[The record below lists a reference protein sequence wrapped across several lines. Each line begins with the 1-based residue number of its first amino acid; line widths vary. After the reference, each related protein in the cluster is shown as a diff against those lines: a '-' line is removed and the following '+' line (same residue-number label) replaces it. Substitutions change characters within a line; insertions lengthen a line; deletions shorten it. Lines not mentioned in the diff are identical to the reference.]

1 MSFSLFPSIDGLLPW
16 LPQETLFSLC
26 SRLHRLWGHSL
37 SSRSTEIMF
46 GNKRS
51 GSQHDLPAGLDVFAL
66 RTQGLLGTADQV
78 ARERT
83 LLRFYRPFLGPQ
95 ETEHAILTMRG
106 AAVKH
111 LKFRMGLLT
120 SRFGANHPLKA
131 CPACMQ
137 TDGDEHGWVYWH
149 MPHQY
154 PGVWMCPLHVQPLQ
168 VSLVKSTGVERFLW
182 NLPSA
187 ATLGAPWSSIEDT
200 QAEALLRLS
209 RLVVTLVEASGG
221 DGWLSQDAVRAVVRR
236 RLKDRGW
243 LTQAGNARLT
253 EAATDYLH
261 HCAMLRV
268 PAELG
273 ELAADLEEAKRQIG
287 RLIRSPRTGTHP
299 LRLLLAID
307 WLFAGPEDFLGVWGD
322 VTAGHEGKETD
333 PDEAATPLGAP
344 NDERREQLVALMK
357 SGVSATAAAKQMGV
371 QVGTAMAWAAAAG
384 IQLSR
389 RPKVL
394 VPEVRAAMVRGLAK
408 GMDKSVTAREYGV
421 SIETVTRLLLTEVG
435 LHVAWQA
442 ARLAA
447 ARRESRSAWLR
458 LRRRYPDLG
467 LKMLRQMDA
476 ASYAWLYRNDRA
488 WLIEQSPPRTARLPD
503 GRKSA
508 VRWDDRDRQLSSEVQ
523 AVAAQLAAGGG
534 PVKLWQIYQ
543 ALPQLKPKLSALDR
557 LPLTARALDS
567 ALARRR
573 HAMTADLFSPESPIA
588 D

>member
-1 MSFSLFPSIDGLLPW
+1 
-16 LPQETLFSLC
+16 
-26 SRLHRLWGHSL
+26 
-37 SSRSTEIMF
+37 
-46 GNKRS
+46 
-51 GSQHDLPAGLDVFAL
+51 
-66 RTQGLLGTADQV
+66 
-78 ARERT
+78 
-83 LLRFYRPFLGPQ
+83 
-95 ETEHAILTMRG
+95 
-106 AAVKH
+106 
-111 LKFRMGLLT
+111 
-120 SRFGANHPLKA
+120 
-131 CPACMQ
+131 
-137 TDGDEHGWVYWH
+137 
-149 MPHQY
+149 
-154 PGVWMCPLHVQPLQ
+154 
-168 VSLVKSTGVERFLW
+168 
-182 NLPSA
+182 
-187 ATLGAPWSSIEDT
+187 
-200 QAEALLRLS
+200 
-209 RLVVTLVEASGG
+209 
-221 DGWLSQDAVRAVVRR
+221 
-236 RLKDRGW
+236 
-243 LTQAGNARLT
+243 
-253 EAATDYLH
+253 
-261 HCAMLRV
+261 MLRV

-273 ELAADLEEAKRQIG
+273 ELAADMEEAKRQIG

-307 WLFAGPEDFLGVWGD
+307 WLFAGPEDFLGVRGE
-322 VTAGHEGKETD
+322 VTAGHEGQETD

-573 HAMTADLFSPESPIA
+573 HVMTADLLSPESPIA